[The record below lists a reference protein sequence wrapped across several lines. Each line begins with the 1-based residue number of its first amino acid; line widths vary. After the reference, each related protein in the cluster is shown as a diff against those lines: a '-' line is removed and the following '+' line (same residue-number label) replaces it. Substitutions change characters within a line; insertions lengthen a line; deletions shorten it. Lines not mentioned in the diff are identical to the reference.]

1 MSAFST
7 TYKVSGV
14 NSGHCKAIVSEALR
28 GLDGVDT
35 VSVEISTGLVTV
47 NTSAEPDD
55 ALISTTID
63 DAGYDFHGRA

>member
-14 NSGHCKAIVSEALR
+14 NSGHCKAIVSQALR

-47 NTSAEPDD
+47 NTSTAPDD